1 MELND
6 VIEYMDK
13 IEVVEKKLTEFIES
27 RMENLAPSV
36 CALVGATIAARLL
49 GLAGGL
55 AELSKIPACN
65 LQVIGHVK
73 DNASSRAGM
82 SAYNTKRHTGI
93 LLECDLVQ
101 RCPRHLYKKAVKTVA
116 SKLALAARCD
126 YISVERG
133 SRRSDEAGRKFRV
146 EIEKKIGIW
155 EEPDKAPVI
164 KALPKP
170 DLTTKKRRG
179 GKRIRR
185 LKERFQE
192 TDLMKQANKRAFNS
206 EVGEYGDDAMGLTLG
221 MLDTKHITA
230 GNQIRLG
237 SREIKKM
244 RIANTKA
251 SRKKA
256 AKMNNFSGTA
266 TSNETGLASSM
277 VFTPVQGLELINP
290 DLNKKKVDDANKKW
304 FKEETGFMSALP
316 K

>member
-1 MELND
+1 
-6 VIEYMDK
+6 
-13 IEVVEKKLTEFIES
+13 
-27 RMENLAPSV
+27 
-36 CALVGATIAARLL
+36 
-49 GLAGGL
+49 
-55 AELSKIPACN
+55 
-65 LQVIGHVK
+65 
-73 DNASSRAGM
+73 
-82 SAYNTKRHTGI
+82 
-93 LLECDLVQ
+93 
-101 RCPRHLYKKAVKTVA
+101 
-116 SKLALAARCD
+116 
-126 YISVERG
+126 
-133 SRRSDEAGRKFRV
+133 
-146 EIEKKIGIW
+146 
-155 EEPDKAPVI
+155 VI